1 MIFRKPVF
9 QLWPEVPD
17 KTLDWPGSAVS
28 QSADGV
34 ALNLFA
40 QFPNHINLLWL
51 RVALSEPPHH
61 CVHPVNTLSAGGAL
75 TTWLVLVEHCKPC
88 NCLNHICLLVHDN
101 DCRCPQTCLLC
112 HQVVKVHQNFVTNR
126 LGDEGSGAASRDDTK
141 QVVPATDHSAAVALD
156 QLLEGD
162 AHLLL
167 HRAGVV
173 HVARDVEQLGAGV
186 PGAAHAGE
194 PVSSPPADGGGHG
207 DSLDVGHSG
216 GTAEDTDVSGEWGL
230 QAGLALLTLQAL
242 DQGGLLSADVG
253 ASTTMHKEVEVIAGA
268 TGVGSQEASVVGLS
282 DGLLQVRGLVVE
294 LSSDVDVASPG
305 SHGGASHQTA
315 LNKSVRVVPHDLAV
329 LASSRLALVSVDHQ
343 VLGAAVVWLVHEAP
357 LEAAGEASTTP
368 PSQTAGLDLVDDPLA
383 TLLHDLLGLVPLP
396 ALHSSL
402 EPPVMAAIDVGED
415 SVSISHGTKLGLVW
429 VAWPLEG
436 TSWLHAPAE
445 PWTPLRRLELSPC
458 WTNLAISRPSLQVG
472 IFSSTQVR
480 LFPRDR

>member
-1 MIFRKPVF
+1 MIFSKPVF

-17 KTLDWPGSAVS
+17 KTLDWPSSAVS

-51 RVALSEPPHH
+51 CVALSEPPHH
-61 CVHPVNTLSAGGAL
+61 CIHPVNTLSAGGAL
-75 TTWLVLVEHCKPC
+75 TTRLVLVEHCKPC

-101 DCRCPQTCLLC
+101 DCCCPETCLLC
-112 HQVVKVHQNFVTNR
+112 HQVVKVHQNFVTDR
-126 LGDEGSGAASRDDTK
+126 LGDEGGGAASRDDTK
-141 QVVPATDHSAAVALD
+141 QIVPAADHSAAVALD
-156 QLLEGD
+156 QLLKGD

-242 DQGGLLSADVG
+242 NQGGLLSADVG
-253 ASTTMHKEVEVIAGA
+253 ASTTVHKEVEVIARA
-268 TGVGSQEASVVGLS
+268 TGVGSQ
-282 DGLLQVRGLVVE
+282 
-294 LSSDVDVASPG
+294 
-305 SHGGASHQTA
+305 GGASDQA
-315 LNKSVRVVPHDLAV
+315 AFNQSVRVVPHDLTI

-368 PSQTAGLDLVDDPLA
+368 PPQTAGLDLVDDPLA

-396 ALHSSL
+396 ALH
-402 EPPVMAAIDVGED
+402 G
-415 SVSISHGTKLGLVW
+415 
-429 VAWPLEG
+429 
-436 TSWLHAPAE
+436 
-445 PWTPLRRLELSPC
+445 
-458 WTNLAISRPSLQVG
+458 
-472 IFSSTQVR
+472 
-480 LFPRDR
+480 

>member
-1 MIFRKPVF
+1 MIFSKPVF

-17 KTLDWPGSAVS
+17 KTLDWPSSAVS
-28 QSADGV
+28 QSADSV

-51 RVALSEPPHH
+51 CVALGEPPHH
-61 CVHPVNTLSAGGAL
+61 CIHPVDTLSAGGAL
-75 TTWLVLVEHCKPC
+75 TTRLVLVEHCKPC

-101 DCRCPQTCLLC
+101 DCRCPETCLLC

-126 LGDEGSGAASRDDTK
+126 LGDEGSGTASRDDTE
-141 QVVPATDHSAAVALD
+141 QVVPAADHSAAVALD
-156 QLLEGD
+156 QLLQGD

-186 PGAAHAGE
+186 PGATHAGE
-194 PVSSPPADGGGHG
+194 PVSSPPADGRSHG

-242 DQGGLLSADVG
+242 NQGGLLSADVG
-253 ASTTMHKEVEVIAGA
+253 ASTTVHKEVEVIARA
-268 TGVGSQEASVVGLS
+268 TG
-282 DGLLQVRGLVVE
+282 
-294 LSSDVDVASPG
+294 PG
-305 SHGGASHQTA
+305 SHGSASHQA
-315 LNKSVRVVPHDLAV
+315 AFNQSVRVVPHDLAI

-357 LEAAGEASTTP
+357 LKAAGEASTTP

-396 ALHSSL
+396 ALHGSL
-402 EPPVMAAIDVGED
+402 EPPVMAAINVGED
-415 SVSISHGTKLGLVW
+415 SVSISHGTELGLGLGCL
-429 VAWPLEG
+429 APGRHQLAACSRRTLDPLEEAG
-436 TSWLHAPAE
+436 AE
-445 PWTPLRRLELSPC
+445 PLLDQLGHFASLSASRHLQINSGSTVP
-458 WTNLAISRPSLQVG
+458 SRPW
-472 IFSSTQVR
+472 
-480 LFPRDR
+480 

>member
-1 MIFRKPVF
+1 MIFGKPVF

-17 KTLDWPGSAVS
+17 KTLNWPSSAVS

-61 CVHPVNTLSAGGAL
+61 CIHPVNTLSAGGAL
-75 TTWLVLVEHCKPC
+75 TTCLVLVEHCKPC

-101 DCRCPQTCLLC
+101 DCRCPETCLLG

-126 LGDEGSGAASRDDTK
+126 LGDEGGGAAPRDDTE
-141 QVVPATDHSAAVALD
+141 QVVPAADHSAAVALD
-156 QLLEGD
+156 QLLQGD

-167 HRAGVV
+167 HCAGVV
-173 HVARDVEQLGAGV
+173 NVARDVEQLGAGV

-194 PVSSPPADGGGHG
+194 PVSSPPADGGSHG

-216 GTAEDTDVSGEWGL
+216 GAAEDTDVSGEWGL

-242 DQGGLLSADVG
+242 YQGGLLS
-253 ASTTMHKEVEVIAGA
+253 
-268 TGVGSQEASVVGLS
+268 
-282 DGLLQVRGLVVE
+282 
-294 LSSDVDVASPG
+294 VDVAGPG
-305 SHGGASHQTA
+305 SHGGASDQA
-315 LNKSVRVVPHDLAV
+315 AFNQSVRVVPHDLAI
-329 LASSRLALVSVDHQ
+329 LASSWLALVSVDHQ

-368 PSQTAGLDLVDDPLA
+368 ASQTAGLDLVNDPLA

-396 ALHSSL
+396 ALHGSL

-415 SVSISHGTKLGLVW
+415 SVSISHGTELGLG
-429 VAWPLEG
+429 LG
-436 TSWLHAPAE
+436 CLAP
-445 PWTPLRRLELSPC
+445 
-458 WTNLAISRPSLQVG
+458 
-472 IFSSTQVR
+472 
-480 LFPRDR
+480 

>member
-1 MIFRKPVF
+1 MIFSKPVF

-17 KTLDWPGSAVS
+17 KTLGWPSSAVS

-40 QFPNHINLLWL
+40 RFPNHINLLWL

-75 TTWLVLVEHCKPC
+75 TTGLVLVEHCKPC

-101 DCRCPQTCLLC
+101 DCRCPKTCLLC

-126 LGDEGSGAASRDDTK
+126 LRDEGSGAASRDDTE
-141 QVVPATDHSAAVALD
+141 QIVPAADHSAAVALD
-156 QLLEGD
+156 QLLQGD

-167 HRAGVV
+167 HCAGVV
-173 HVARDVEQLGAGV
+173 HVARDVEQLGAAI

-194 PVSSPPADGGGHG
+194 PVSSPPADGRSHG
-207 DSLDVGHSG
+207 YSLHVGHSG

-242 DQGGLLSADVG
+242 DQGGLLTADVG
-253 ASTTMHKEVEVIAGA
+253 ASTTVHKEVEVIARA
-268 TGVGSQEASVVGLS
+268 TGVGSQEASVVGLP
-282 DGLLQVRGLVVE
+282 DGLLQVGGLVVE
-294 LSSDVDVASPG
+294 LSSDVDVAG
-305 SHGGASHQTA
+305 RQHHGGASHQA
-315 LNKSVRVVPHDLAV
+315 AFNQSVRVVPHDLAV

-357 LEAAGEASTTP
+357 LKAAGEASTTP
-368 PSQTAGLDLVDDPLA
+368 ASQTAGLDFVNDPLA

-396 ALHSSL
+396 ALHGSL
-402 EPPVMAAIDVGED
+402 ESPVMAAIDVGED
-415 SVSISHGTKLGLVW
+415 SVSISHGTELGLCLGCL
-429 VAWPLEG
+429 ASGRHQLAACSCRTLDPLEEAG
-436 TSWLHAPAE
+436 AE
-445 PWTPLRRLELSPC
+445 PLLDQLGHFASLSLKKC
-458 WTNLAISRPSLQVG
+458 YQA
-472 IFSSTQVR
+472 
-480 LFPRDR
+480 

>member
-1 MIFRKPVF
+1 MIFSKPVF

-17 KTLDWPGSAVS
+17 KTLYWPSSAVS

-51 RVALSEPPHH
+51 RVALGEPPHH

-75 TTWLVLVEHCKPC
+75 TTRLVLVEHCKPC

-101 DCRCPQTCLLC
+101 DCRCPETCLLG

-126 LGDEGSGAASRDDTK
+126 LGDEGSGAAPRDDTE
-141 QVVPATDHSAAVALD
+141 QVVPAADHSAAVALD
-156 QLLEGD
+156 QLLQGD

-194 PVSSPPADGGGHG
+194 PVSSPPADGGSHG
-207 DSLDVGHSG
+207 DSLDVGDSG
-216 GTAEDTDVSGEWGL
+216 GAAEDTDVSGEWGL

-242 DQGGLLSADVG
+242 DQGGVLS
-253 ASTTMHKEVEVIAGA
+253 T
-268 TGVGSQEASVVGLS
+268 
-282 DGLLQVRGLVVE
+282 
-294 LSSDVDVASPG
+294 DVDVTGPG
-305 SHGGASHQTA
+305 SHGGASDQA
-315 LNKSVRVVPHDLAV
+315 AFNQSVRVVPHDLAI

-368 PSQTAGLDLVDDPLA
+368 ASQTAGLDLVNDPLA
-383 TLLHDLLGLVPLP
+383 TLFHDLLGLVPLT
-396 ALHSSL
+396 ALHGSL

-415 SVSISHGTKLGLVW
+415 SVSISHWTELGLGLGCL
-429 VAWPLEG
+429 APGRHQLAACSCRTLDPLEEAG
-436 TSWLHAPAE
+436 AE
-445 PWTPLRRLELSPC
+445 PLLDQLGHFASLSLVEV
-458 WTNLAISRPSLQVG
+458 NQAIKA
-472 IFSSTQVR
+472 
-480 LFPRDR
+480 

>member
-1 MIFRKPVF
+1 MIFSKPVF

-61 CVHPVNTLSAGGAL
+61 CIHPVNTLSAGGAL
-75 TTWLVLVEHCKPC
+75 TTRLVLVEHRKPC
-88 NCLNHICLLVHDN
+88 NCLNHICLLVHDD
-101 DCRCPQTCLLC
+101 DCRCPQTSLLC

-126 LGDEGSGAASRDDTK
+126 LGDEGGGAASWDDTK
-141 QVVPATDHSAAVALD
+141 QVVPAADHSAAVALD
-156 QLLEGD
+156 QLLQGD

-194 PVSSPPADGGGHG
+194 PVSSPPADGG
-207 DSLDVGHSG
+207 
-216 GTAEDTDVSGEWGL
+216 
-230 QAGLALLTLQAL
+230 
-242 DQGGLLSADVG
+242 
-253 ASTTMHKEVEVIAGA
+253 ASTTVHKEVEVIAGA

-282 DGLLQVRGLVVE
+282 DGLLQVGGLVVE
-294 LSSDVDVASPG
+294 LSSDVDVAGPG
-305 SHGGASHQTA
+305 SHGGASDQA
-315 LNKSVRVVPHDLAV
+315 AFNQSVRVVPHDLTI

-357 LEAAGEASTTP
+357 LKAAGEASTTP
-368 PSQTAGLDLVDDPLA
+368 PPQTAGLDLINDPLA

-415 SVSISHGTKLGLVW
+415 SVSISHGTKLGLGLGCL
-429 VAWPLEG
+429 APGRHQLAACSCRTLDPLEKAG
-436 TSWLHAPAE
+436 AE
-445 PWTPLRRLELSPC
+445 PLLDQLGHFASLS
-458 WTNLAISRPSLQVG
+458 ASRHLQINSG
-472 IFSSTQVR
+472 
-480 LFPRDR
+480 

>member
-1 MIFRKPVF
+1 MIFSKPDF

-17 KTLDWPGSAVS
+17 ETLDWPSSAVS

-61 CVHPVNTLSAGGAL
+61 CIHPVNTLSAGGAL
-75 TTWLVLVEHCKPC
+75 TTSLVLVEHCKPC

-101 DCRCPQTCLLC
+101 YRRCPETCLLC

-126 LGDEGSGAASRDDTK
+126 LGDEGGGAASRDGTE
-141 QVVPATDHSAAVALD
+141 QVVPAADHSAAVALD
-156 QLLEGD
+156 QLLQGD

-173 HVARDVEQLGAGV
+173 HVAGDVEKLGAGV
-186 PGAAHAGE
+186 PGATHAGE

-253 ASTTMHKEVEVIAGA
+253 ASTTVHKEVEVIARA
-268 TGVGSQEASVVGLS
+268 TGVGSQEASVVGI
-282 DGLLQVRGLVVE
+282 
-294 LSSDVDVASPG
+294 PG
-305 SHGGASHQTA
+305 SHGGASDQA
-315 LNKSVRVVPHDLAV
+315 AFNQSVRVVPHDLAI

-343 VLGAAVVWLVHEAP
+343 VLGAAIVWLVHEAP
-357 LEAAGEASTTP
+357 LKAAGEASTTP

-396 ALHSSL
+396 ALHGSL

-415 SVSISHGTKLGLVW
+415 SVSISHGTELGLCLGCL
-429 VAWPLEG
+429 APGRHQLAACSCRTLDPLEEAG
-436 TSWLHAPAE
+436 AE
-445 PWTPLRRLELSPC
+445 PLLDQLGHFASLSASRHLQINSGWTV
-458 WTNLAISRPSLQVG
+458 PSG
-472 IFSSTQVR
+472 
-480 LFPRDR
+480 

>member
-1 MIFRKPVF
+1 MIFSKPVF

-17 KTLDWPGSAVS
+17 KTLDWPSSAVS

-75 TTWLVLVEHCKPC
+75 TTCLVLVEHCKPC

-101 DCRCPQTCLLC
+101 HCRCPETCLLC

-126 LGDEGSGAASRDDTK
+126 LGDEGGGAASRDDTE
-141 QVVPATDHSAAVALD
+141 QVVPAADHSAAVALD
-156 QLLEGD
+156 QLLQGD

-173 HVARDVEQLGAGV
+173 HVAGDVEQLGAGV

-194 PVSSPPADGGGHG
+194 PVSSPPADGRSHG
-207 DSLDVGHSG
+207 DSLDVGDSG
-216 GTAEDTDVSGEWGL
+216 GTAEDTDISGEWGL
-230 QAGLALLTLQAL
+230 QAGLALLTLKAL

-253 ASTTMHKEVEVIAGA
+253 ASTTVHKEVEVIARA
-268 TGVGSQEASVVGLS
+268 TGVGSQEASVVGLP
-282 DGLLQVRGLVVE
+282 VE
-294 LSSDVDVASPG
+294 LSSDVDVAGPG
-305 SHGGASHQTA
+305 SHGGAGDQA
-315 LNKSVRVVPHDLAV
+315 AFNQSVRVVPHDLAI
-329 LASSRLALVSVDHQ
+329 LASSWLALVSIDHQ
-343 VLGAAVVWLVHEAP
+343 VLGAAVIWLVHEAP

-368 PSQTAGLDLVDDPLA
+368 ASQTAGLDLVNDPLA
-383 TLLHDLLGLVPLP
+383 TLLHDLLGLVPLT
-396 ALHSSL
+396 ALHGSL

-415 SVSISHGTKLGLVW
+415 SVSISHWTELGLGLGCL
-429 VAWPLEG
+429 APGRHQLAACSCRTLDPLEEAG
-436 TSWLHAPAE
+436 AE
-445 PWTPLRRLELSPC
+445 PLLDQLGHFASLSLVEV
-458 WTNLAISRPSLQVG
+458 NQAIKA
-472 IFSSTQVR
+472 
-480 LFPRDR
+480 

>member
-1 MIFRKPVF
+1 MIFSKPVF

-61 CVHPVNTLSAGGAL
+61 CIHPVNTLSAWGAL
-75 TTWLVLVEHCKPC
+75 TTRLLLVEHCKPC
-88 NCLNHICLLVHDN
+88 NCLNHICLLVHDD
-101 DCRCPQTCLLC
+101 DCCCPQTSLLC

-126 LGDEGSGAASRDDTK
+126 FGDEGSGAASRDDTE
-141 QVVPATDHSAAVALD
+141 QVVPAADHSAAVALD
-156 QLLEGD
+156 QLLQGD
-162 AHLLL
+162 AHLLF

-194 PVSSPPADGGGHG
+194 PVSSPPADGGSHG
-207 DSLDVGHSG
+207 DSLDVGDSG

-253 ASTTMHKEVEVIAGA
+253 ASTTVHKEVEVIAGA
-268 TGVGSQEASVVGLS
+268 TGVCSKEASVVGLS
-282 DGLLQVRGLVVE
+282 DGLLQVGGLVVE
-294 LSSDVDVASPG
+294 LSSDVDVAGPG
-305 SHGGASHQTA
+305 SHSSSSDQTA

-357 LEAAGEASTTP
+357 LEAAGEASTS
-368 PSQTAGLDLVDDPLA
+368 PSPEPACLDLINDPLA
-383 TLLHDLLGLVPLP
+383 PLLHDLLGLVPL
-396 ALHSSL
+396 ASLHGTL
-402 EPPVMAAIDVGED
+402 QPPVVATINVSED
-415 SVSISHGTKLGLVW
+415 SVSVGHWAKFGLGLGCL
-429 VAWPLEG
+429 APGGYQLAACSCRTLDPLEKAG
-436 TSWLHAPAE
+436 GEPLLDQLGHPLNFTS
-445 PWTPLRRLELSPC
+445 LSLVEV
-458 WTNLAISRPSLQVG
+458 NQAIKA
-472 IFSSTQVR
+472 
-480 LFPRDR
+480 